1 MSRKIQG
8 RVFTC
13 SLKPAWS
20 EIAIEEFV
28 NSLTGTCVVH
38 AITHNKDTDE
48 NGEVL
53 EAHTHFLVE
62 YETPRKLQTV
72 ANLFGVEP
80 NFIEVVKSKKAM
92 VRYLTHIDDPDKY
105 HYEPELVITNSP
117 VAYSDL
123 VLGQNLSDR
132 DIAQYIMEG
141 RGVDLFGVVSASK
154 LRTIQAFLTYDRQ
167 GKMFQQMREMNEK
180 LNTTVEALGKIL
192 DIAEDFQLG
201 IVKFGEKVV
210 PELRKFGEDIKSVVT
225 TTFKHIKHR

>member
-20 EIAIEEFV
+20 EIAIEDFV
-28 NSLTGTCVVH
+28 NSLTGTCVIH

-48 NGEVL
+48 NGEVI

-72 ANLFGVEP
+72 ANLFDVEP
-80 NFIEVVKSKKAM
+80 NFVEVVKSKKAM
-92 VRYLTHIDDPDKY
+92 LRYLTHMDDSDKY
-105 HYEPELVITNSP
+105 QYEHDLVITNSP
-117 VAYSDL
+117 IAYSDL
-123 VLGQNLSDR
+123 ILGQNLNDK
-132 DIAQYIMEG
+132 DIAQYIMDG
-141 RGVDLFGVVSASK
+141 RGAELFGVVSASK

-167 GKMFQQMREMNEK
+167 GKMFQQMREMNDK
-180 LNTTVEALGKIL
+180 LNITVESLGKIL

-201 IVKFGEKVV
+201 VVKFGEKVV
-210 PELRKFGEDIKSVVT
+210 PELRKFGEDIKTVVT
-225 TTFKHIKHR
+225 TTFKQIKKR

>member
-8 RVFTC
+8 RVFTT

-20 EIAIEEFV
+20 EIAIEDFV

-38 AITHNKDTDE
+38 AITHDKDSDE
-48 NGEVL
+48 NGVVL

-62 YETPRKLQTV
+62 YDTPRKLQTI

-92 VRYLTHIDDPDKY
+92 LRYLTHLDDSDKY
-105 HYEPELVITNSP
+105 HYEPERVITNSP
-117 VAYSDL
+117 VAYSDSI
-123 VLGQNLSDR
+123 LGQNLSDR
-132 DIAQYIMEG
+132 EIAQYIMDG
-141 RGVDLFGVVSASK
+141 KGVELLGVVSASK

-167 GKMFQQMREMNEK
+167 GKMFQQMREMNDK
-180 LNTTVEALGKIL
+180 LNIAVESLGKIQ

-201 IVKFGEKVV
+201 VVKLGTSLV
-210 PELRKFGEDIKSVVT
+210 PELRNFGKEVKSVIQT
-225 TTFKHIKHR
+225 TLKQITK